1 MVLVASMPDGRGW
14 GRHDLLFRND
24 MTLVGDNFATEKK
37 IHQLLNTSSER
48 KKCFKNVLYK

>member
-37 IHQLLNTSSER
+37 IHQSLNTSSER
-48 KKCFKNVLYK
+48 KTCFKNVLYK